1 MARDKDVL
9 PLAREAP
16 SSSFQNWLQIAIA
29 MTLAAPAPILRTL
42 DVTGIYHLGWPSLAQ
57 SAIFGLGIFAA
68 ATLLVWASEVTEQL
82 ISATLA
88 LAILAIVAVLP
99 EYAVDIYFAWTAHAN
114 PENVHFALA
123 NMTGG
128 NRLLI
133 GLAWPVVF
141 FLFFYKT
148 RRTELVVG
156 NQNSIALIFL
166 ALATIVS
173 FTIPLRGSLSLI
185 DSGVLFGLFIVYLVL
200 SARAPP
206 HEAELVGPALA
217 IAGLP
222 IRLRWTVVIGL
233 FLFAAGTV
241 LAAAEP
247 FAEGLVHSGEGLGI
261 DEFILVQW
269 VAPLASE
276 SPEFILA
283 GLLALR
289 GRAASGMML
298 LISSKVNQWTL
309 LVASLPVAYSV
320 SGGSLDPLPVDARQA
335 EELFLTAGQ
344 SIFAVAVLMSLTFN
358 RREALLIFSL
368 FATQLF
374 IPIPEVRIGFG
385 ALYCLLAVIWLI
397 VERREVPRLVRTARH
412 ELDDPGGAKVRAA
425 GGG

>member
-1 MARDKDVL
+1 MARDKDIL
-9 PLAREAP
+9 PLERAASN
-16 SSSFQNWLQIAIA
+16 SSLQQWLQIGIA
-29 MTLAAPAPILRTL
+29 AALAAPAPVLRTL
-42 DVTGIYHLGWPSLAQ
+42 DITGVYHLGWPPLAE
-57 SAIFGLGIFAA
+57 SAVFGLGIFAA

-88 LAILAIVAVLP
+88 LAILAIIAVLP
-99 EYAVDIYFAWTAHAN
+99 EYAVDIYFAWTAHDN

-148 RRTELVVG
+148 RKTELVIG
-156 NQNSIALIFL
+156 SQNSIALIFL

-173 FTIPLRGSLSLI
+173 FSIPLLGSLSLI
-185 DSGVLFGLFIVYLVL
+185 HSGALLSIFIVYLVL

-206 HEAELVGPALA
+206 HEAELFGPALA
-217 IAGLP
+217 ISGLP
-222 IRLRWTVVIGL
+222 IRLRWGVVIGI

-241 LAAAEP
+241 FAAAEP
-247 FAEGLVHSGEGLGI
+247 FAEGLVHSGEGLGV

-289 GRAASGMML
+289 GRAATGMML

-309 LVASLPVAYSV
+309 LVASLPIAYSV

-335 EELFLTAGQ
+335 EEVFLTAAQ
-344 SIFAVAVLMSLTFN
+344 SVFAIAVLMSLTFN
-358 RREALLIFSL
+358 RREATLILVL
-368 FATQLF
+368 FLTQLF
-374 IPIPEVRIGFG
+374 IPITEVRIGFG
-385 ALYCLLAVIWLI
+385 ALYCLLAVVWLI
-397 VERREVPRLVRTARH
+397 VERREVPKLLNTARE
-412 ELDDPGGAKVRAA
+412 ELADPGAAKARAA
-425 GGG
+425 EG